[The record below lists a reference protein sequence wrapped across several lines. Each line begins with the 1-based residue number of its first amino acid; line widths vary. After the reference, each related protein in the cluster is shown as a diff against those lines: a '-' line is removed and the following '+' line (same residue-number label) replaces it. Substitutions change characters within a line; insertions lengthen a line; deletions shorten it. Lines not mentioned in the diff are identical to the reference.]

1 MTTITLDTLLEYAAI
16 RYAEGD
22 HLAEAVLLDI
32 EEGKDPIELRDDAAR
47 REAFLTA
54 YFADC
59 VANMQDAAAD

>member
-22 HLAEAVLLDI
+22 HLAEAVLLAV
-32 EEGKDPIELRDDAAR
+32 ESGEDPLTIRAAAAED
-47 REAFLTA
+47 EAYLTA

-59 VANMQDAAAD
+59 VARIQDAQ

>member
-1 MTTITLDTLLEYAAI
+1 MITLDTLLEYAAI

-32 EEGKDPIELRDDAAR
+32 QEGKDPLDIRDEAAHG
-47 REAFLTA
+47 EAYLTA

-59 VANMQDAAAD
+59 VARMQDAAAE

>member
-1 MTTITLDTLLEYAAI
+1 MITLDTLLEYAAI

-32 EEGKDPIELRDDAAR
+32 QEGKDPLTIRDEAAKG
-47 REAFLTA
+47 EAYLTA

-59 VANMQDAAAD
+59 LARMQDAATD

>member
-1 MTTITLDTLLEYAAI
+1 MITLDTLLEYAAI

-32 EEGKDPIELRDDAAR
+32 EEGKDPIAIRDEAAR
-47 REAFLTA
+47 SEAYLTA

-59 VANMQDAAAD
+59 LARMQDATT